1 MAALTGGLRVDEEQ
15 EQQGLDIIDHDEKA
29 IPCECELTRSKTAAT
44 AAVFDYGG
52 QRQSPAF
59 SQGRNRI
66 HQLIAIKIQKMRR
79 HQTGCATVID
89 KLTAQS
95 ECRAQN
101 RREIVYAHINGCRP
115 LERILFI
122 KQRSAGI
129 NGDHIHVSAGKAAEQ
144 LIAWIQQMLWQMRLD
159 LYQSAFFSQYFPTS
173 RLNQITR
180 VMTGFQKNGR
190 SCLIVM

>member
-1 MAALTGGLRVDEEQ
+1 MSVN
-15 EQQGLDIIDHDEKA
+15 
-29 IPCECELTRSKTAAT
+29 LTRSKTAAT
-44 AAVFDYGG
+44 AAVIDYGG

-59 SQGRNRI
+59 SQGRDRI

-79 HQTGCATVID
+79 HQTGRPTVID

-95 ECRAQN
+95 ECRAEN

-115 LERILFI
+115 LEPIIVI

-129 NGDHIHVSAGKAAEQ
+129 NGDHIYIRSGKAPEE

-159 LYQSAFFSQYFPTS
+159 LYQSALFSQYFPTS

-180 VMTGFQKNGR
+180 VMAGFQKNR
-190 SCLIVM
+190 SFVFNRHVSSTPFIPLRAQN